1 MRKASILQLKI
12 KVLLKMVII
21 QLKQN
26 LFWVISYC
34 LYGASGV
41 LLKQLILC
49 SFLKMLIII
58 FIKPLSPNQ
67 RLVTFEI

>member
-1 MRKASILQLKI
+1 MRKASILQLRI

-34 LYGASGV
+34 LYGAYGV
-41 LLKQLILC
+41 LLKQLIQC
-49 SFLKMLIII
+49 SFLNILIII
-58 FIKPLSPNQ
+58 FIKTLSPNQ
-67 RLVTFEI
+67 RLITFE

>member
-41 LLKQLILC
+41 LLKQLIWC
-49 SFLKMLIII
+49 SFLNMLIII
-58 FIKPLSPNQ
+58 FIKTLSPNQ
-67 RLVTFEI
+67 RLVTFE